1 MKIFGYC
8 RDEDGG
14 YGISCE
20 VIVAES
26 EKRARE
32 MLGFDM
38 WDKIELIEIPLVEG
52 RTEIGSYYE

>member
-8 RDEDGG
+8 RYEDDG

-52 RTEIGSYYE
+52 RTEIGHYYE